1 MPDKYSYN
9 SRTKRD
15 DLIKIIEAMKADMN
29 AATEGIYD
37 PIAEKK
43 TEEKKQTLSKAKESI
58 DMGIFNTS
66 VTDRYNAIQEAI
78 TIKQKELEELIGVE
92 KEYLDLTAMM
102 NTKEKVISDLEEE
115 KEAKIEDYSQKIADL
130 REQLFSLEAERKEE
144 EKIYKANLDKTR
156 EEENKQYEFDLNIK
170 RSQEERIW
178 QKEKAIREE
187 ALAVKETEIKDREN
201 HLVEMQD
208 QIDELTAKV
217 EEIPDL
223 IEKAKE
229 DAIKATEAE
238 YERKKAIK
246 ESYSKKAK
254 EAEEKLTTETIARKD
269 QEIAELKAKLATA
282 EERLNNAYDKINEV
296 AIQSAK
302 ASQIQTIEK

>member
-130 REQLFSLEAERKEE
+130 REQLFSLETERKEE

-187 ALAVKETEIKDREN
+187 ALAVKETEIKEREN
-201 HLVEMQD
+201 HLIEMQD

-223 IEKAKE
+223 LEKAKE
-229 DAIKATEAE
+229 DAIKTTEAE

>member
-29 AATEGIYD
+29 ATTEGIYD

-130 REQLFSLEAERKEE
+130 REQLFSLETERKEE

-187 ALAVKETEIKDREN
+187 ALAVKETEIKEREN
-201 HLVEMQD
+201 HLIEMQD